1 MNCRD
6 FSREADAL
14 LDADADASPSA
25 IAIEARL
32 IAHAENCPACRPIL
46 NRYQTLRRAI
56 GAWKNPPAPSA
67 RLIDRVIEATRDLEP
82 EPSLLPA
89 AIGSSLPRARLRL
102 IAGLAASL
110 FLLAVTGA
118 LVTRRM
124 PPESS
129 PPTNPSALKMA
140 GATTPSQ
147 GLNRALAEATLATIA
162 LARSASV
169 PAARVGREL
178 LVVVE
183 TPENASI
190 VPTSLDPIGA
200 GSVEAVEVLQRVGD
214 EVAAGVRPL
223 SNSARHAFGFLL
235 DTPRPAGSRPSGSN
249 THGARNG

>member
-14 LDADADASPSA
+14 LDADAAASPSA

-32 IAHAENCPACRPIL
+32 IAHAESCPACRPIL
-46 NRYQTLRRAI
+46 NRCQTLRRAI
-56 GAWKNPPAPSA
+56 DVWKNPPAPSA
-67 RLIDRVIEATRDLEP
+67 RLIDRVLESPRDFEREP
-82 EPSLLPA
+82 GLLPA
-89 AIGSSLPRARLRL
+89 AIGSSPPRSRLRL
-102 IAGLAASL
+102 VAGLAASL
-110 FLLAVTGA
+110 FLVAVTGA
-118 LVTRRM
+118 LLTRRM

-129 PPTNPSALKMA
+129 APTNPGALKIA
-140 GATTPSQ
+140 GAGTPSQ
-147 GLNRALAEATLATIA
+147 GLNRALADATLATIA
-162 LARSASV
+162 LARSARE

-183 TPENASI
+183 TPEDSSI
-190 VPTSLDPIGA
+190 VPSTLDPIGA
-200 GSVEAVEVLQRVGD
+200 GGVEAAEVLQRVGD